1 MHLGI
6 KPLIQAT
13 KSSKMQIEANS
24 DDFKI
29 PLKASFSTG
38 KAADTNA
45 NLVELYVM
53 THIKRKVL
61 IYRIILEQ
69 SNQI

>member
-1 MHLGI
+1 
-6 KPLIQAT
+6 
-13 KSSKMQIEANS
+13 MQIDANS

-45 NLVELYVM
+45 NLVELYV
-53 THIKRKVL
+53 TTADNKQKTYCIEYIWNNQARFNKEISRK
-61 IYRIILEQ
+61 YSESELE
-69 SNQI
+69 